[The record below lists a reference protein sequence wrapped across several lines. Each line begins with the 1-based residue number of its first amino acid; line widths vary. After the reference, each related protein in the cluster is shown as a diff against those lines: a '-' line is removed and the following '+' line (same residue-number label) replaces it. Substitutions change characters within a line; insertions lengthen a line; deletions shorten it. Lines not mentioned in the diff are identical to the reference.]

1 MAKQVPYQPS
11 LLRLLHGITALLVP
25 LAWLS
30 GVTVFAK
37 HDGRALHWPTLAG
50 DWIDIHGTV
59 GVLLWP
65 VALLFTL
72 YALSAGRGRLRQ
84 PANAAALIG
93 LALAV
98 VSGKLMQE
106 DWLRTGQLDH
116 FPYHLHLLAWLLI
129 SGAVIWHIA
138 AVMKRGGLPL
148 AGTMFQLKVREKDG
162 PSTWFDQLRR
172 SVSTE
177 KRRP

>member
-1 MAKQVPYQPS
+1 MAKQALYQPA

-30 GVTVFAK
+30 GVVVFAN
-37 HDGRALHWPTLAG
+37 HDGRGLDWPTLPG
-50 DWIDIHGTV
+50 NWIDIHGTV

-129 SGAVIWHIA
+129 SGAVIWHVA
-138 AVMKRGGLPL
+138 AVMQRGGLPL

-177 KRRP
+177 KRRH

>member
-1 MAKQVPYQPS
+1 MAQQAPYQPS

-30 GVTVFAK
+30 GLVVFAN
-37 HDGRALHWPTLAG
+37 HDGRGLDWPTLPG
-50 DWIDIHGTV
+50 DWIDIHGMV
-59 GVLLWP
+59 GVFLWP
-65 VALLFTL
+65 VAVLFTL
-72 YALSAGRGRLRQ
+72 YALSVGRARLRQ

-129 SGAVIWHIA
+129 SGAVIWHVA
-138 AVMKRGGLPL
+138 AVLQRGGWPL
-148 AGTMFQLKVREKDG
+148 ASSMLKLKVRVNDG
-162 PSTWFDQLRR
+162 PRR
-172 SVSTE
+172 WLAPW
-177 KRRP
+177 RR